1 MNIVVYTK
9 AKCPNCESAKLVLQ
23 MKDLKYT
30 EVKIDSEVD
39 RLAFYAK
46 CGESVR
52 QMPQIFINDQRVG
65 GLAGLQEALK
75 QLEK

>member
-1 MNIVVYTK
+1 MNITVYTK
-9 AKCPNCESAKLVLQ
+9 SKCPNCESAKLVLQ

-30 EVKIDSEVD
+30 EVKIDSEAD

-52 QMPQIFINDQRVG
+52 QMPQIYINDQRVG
-65 GLAGLQEALK
+65 GLAGLQAALK
-75 QLEK
+75 EMSV